1 MSDDKK
7 QDNANKIGY
16 GRPPKHTQFKPGQ
29 SGNPRGRPRK
39 SKQVEA
45 LIQSEL
51 NRTLVI
57 KEGGREVRIT
67 KREAIVK
74 QLVNSAIK
82 GDTKPLQMMIAHLEK
97 HREVDPFVPTDA
109 DDLALLKSMA
119 RVSSVKGD
127 DDELA

>member
-97 HREVDPFVPTDA
+97 HREVDPFVATEA
-109 DDLALLKSMA
+109 DDLALLKSMTA
-119 RVSSVKGD
+119 TVEPDGD
-127 DDELA
+127 DT